1 MGTTRTIVCGVDG
14 SPGGRTAVRVAALL
28 ARQFDARLI
37 AVHVLDRLMTASETA
52 ERVAASI
59 LFEEAP
65 DAGAE
70 VRGEMG
76 DVAERLAA
84 VATSEGAAMI
94 ILGAASRGR
103 SRTLLRASCAADL
116 ADLTKV
122 PVLVVPTQQ
131 VAGEPAA
138 ADLIATAEDR

>member
-65 DAGAE
+65 DCGAE

-84 VATSEGAAMI
+84 VASSEEATMI

-103 SRTLLRASCAADL
+103 SRTLFRASCAADL

>member
-1 MGTTRTIVCGVDG
+1 MGKRRTIVCGVDG
-14 SPGGRTAVRVAALL
+14 SPGGRTAARVAVLL

-37 AVHVLDRLMTASETA
+37 VVHVLDRLMTASETA

-65 DAGAE
+65 DCGAE

-84 VATSEGAAMI
+84 VASSEEATMI

-103 SRTLLRASCAADL
+103 SRFLFRASCAAEL
-116 ADLTKV
+116 ADLTNV

-138 ADLIATAEDR
+138 GELAVAGEDR